1 MQKLHKEDLIDFYLP
16 RDRRIIPLNKIK
28 QELVLS
34 TDSDYQSVKNKFK
47 GIGSVDT
54 ILLVTPNDFERLTQY
69 YLVWYKPNSNNDR
82 GYNVDGS
89 INFRLSEYI
98 EAFQDKD
105 KQAKVP
111 NADKISEV
119 IERLKH
125 GWNYT
130 IEIIVA
136 YDTSINAGLIVEGI
150 SHALA
155 LYYLRLDKP
164 ELLQELLKIN
174 SDVKLCQMNSNQ
186 CRDIFSYDFA
196 KIASNSPTPS

>member
-1 MQKLHKEDLIDFYLP
+1 MQTEDLIDYYLP
-16 RDRRIIPLNKIK
+16 RDRKIIPLNKIK
-28 QELVLS
+28 EELVLS

-54 ILLVTPNDFERLTQY
+54 ILLVTPNDFEKLAQY
-69 YLVWYKPNSNNDR
+69 YLVWYKPNNNNDR

-89 INFRLSEYI
+89 VNFRLSEYI
-98 EAFQDKD
+98 QLFQDKEEC
-105 KQAKVP
+105 ARLPYVYRV
-111 NADKISEV
+111 SEIV
-119 IERLKH
+119 EKLKR

-136 YDTSINAGLIVEGI
+136 YDTSINVGLIVESV

-155 LYYLRLDKP
+155 LYYLKLDQP

-196 KIASNSPTPS
+196 KITSPFTAR

>member
-1 MQKLHKEDLIDFYLP
+1 LA
-16 RDRRIIPLNKIK
+16 
-28 QELVLS
+28 
-34 TDSDYQSVKNKFK
+34 
-47 GIGSVDT
+47 
-54 ILLVTPNDFERLTQY
+54 
-69 YLVWYKPNSNNDR
+69 WYKPNKNNDR

-89 INFRLSEYI
+89 VNFRLSEYI
-98 EAFQDKD
+98 EAFQDNND
-105 KQAKVP
+105 KRAKLP
-111 NADKISEV
+111 NADKVSQI

-136 YDTSINAGLIVEGI
+136 YDDSINTGLIVEGI

-155 LYYLRLDKP
+155 LYYLKLDKP

-196 KIASNSPTPS
+196 KIASTSSTTS

>member
-111 NADKISEV
+111 NGDKVSEI

-125 GWNYT
+125 GWNYD

-136 YDTSINAGLIVEGI
+136 YDTSINAGLIIEGI

-155 LYYLRLDKP
+155 LYYLKLDKP